1 MDGREGERLVDRRPD
16 AILFRM
22 AGQDITARR
31 FAADAQGIAQR
42 LPDAAYVINLC
53 QDRYRFAVLFA
64 ACVIAGRICL
74 LTGDQSERALA
85 HLRARFGRSQTIDDT
100 MVAALGHAADRADSW
115 PPAEIPLSQCCAI
128 VLTSGSASGLD
139 TLHRRDD
146 AYRVLTKPFRAA
158 ELLALLSLPASGSAD
173 AADG

>member
-1 MDGREGERLVDRRPD
+1 MRVLLVEDDGFVRLEFAEVLRDAGLTIVEARDGVAAIEMLRQYPAQFDALVTDLMLPGGTDGGEVAALMRRQRPD
-16 AILFRM
+16 A
-22 AGQDITARR
+22 
-31 FAADAQGIAQR
+31 
-42 LPDAAYVINLC
+42 P
-53 QDRYRFAVLFA
+53 
-64 ACVIAGRICL
+64 
-74 LTGDQSERALA
+74 
-85 HLRARFGRSQTIDDT
+85 
-100 MVAALGHAADRADSW
+100 
-115 PPAEIPLSQCCAI
+115 I